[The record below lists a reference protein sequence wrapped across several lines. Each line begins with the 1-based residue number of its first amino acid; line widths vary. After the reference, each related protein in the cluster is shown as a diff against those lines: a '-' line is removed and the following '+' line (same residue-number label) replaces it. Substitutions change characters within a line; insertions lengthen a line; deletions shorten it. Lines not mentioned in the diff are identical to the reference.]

1 MEKTRQNI
9 KPIFLA
15 VLTAL
20 AVIIW
25 YAVFYF
31 ESRQN
36 LLVTFFDVGQGD
48 SIFIE
53 VPGGNQILID
63 GGPDDSVL
71 AKLGSRMPFWD
82 RSIDL
87 VILTHPEKDHV
98 SGLVEVLRR
107 YRVDKVLWTGAS
119 HSIAEFDEW
128 ERLLK
133 EKNIS
138 AIYAYAGQHARLGQ
152 IGRAHL

>member
-9 KPIFLA
+9 KPIFLV

-36 LLVTFFDVGQGD
+36 LIVTFFDIGQGD

-53 VPGGNQILID
+53 IPGGNQILID
-63 GGPDDSVL
+63 GGPNVAVL
-71 AKLGSRMPFWD
+71 SKLGETMPFWD

-87 VILTHPEKDHV
+87 VILTHPHADHV
-98 SGLVEVLRR
+98 DGLVEVLKRFE
-107 YRVDKVLWTGAS
+107 VDMVLESGVS
-119 HSIAEFDEW
+119 H
-128 ERLLK
+128 
-133 EKNIS
+133 
-138 AIYAYAGQHARLGQ
+138 
-152 IGRAHL
+152 